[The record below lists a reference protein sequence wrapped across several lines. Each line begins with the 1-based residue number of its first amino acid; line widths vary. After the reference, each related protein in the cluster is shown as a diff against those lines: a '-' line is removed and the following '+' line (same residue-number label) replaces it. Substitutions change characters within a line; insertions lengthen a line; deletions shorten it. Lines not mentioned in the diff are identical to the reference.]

1 MRTSNVLALF
11 AAFLTVMLTLD
22 NAVDAHPG
30 RTDSKGGHNDRKT
43 GTYHFHNSGR
53 VAPTPRISPAP
64 NPRITPV
71 PAPKI
76 GTGASTPK
84 KLSEAFYRDYWAK
97 KKGGLR
103 TEVRCPDGTRCD
115 IVSDKYAIEVDWAY
129 KWYEGFG
136 QALWYGFQLNKKP
149 SLLLILRSSADSKY
163 VIKAHSLAKHHGIDL
178 QVATIGPGLTIN
190 SAPVTK

>member
-1 MRTSNVLALF
+1 MLSMKTFNAFALLF
-11 AAFLTVMLTLD
+11 VFPAALLILD
-22 NAVDAHPG
+22 NVVYAHPG
-30 RTDSKGGHNDRKT
+30 RTDSKGGHNDKQT
-43 GTYHFHNSGR
+43 GAYHFHNSGR
-53 VAPTPRISPAP
+53 SAPTPRISP
-64 NPRITPV
+64 V
-71 PAPKI
+71 PTPKI
-76 GTGASTPK
+76 GTNKSTPQ

-149 SLLLILRSSADSKY
+149 ALLLILRSSADSKF
-163 VIKAHSLAKHHGIDL
+163 VIKVNSLAKHHGIDL
-178 QVATIGPGLTIN
+178 QVETIGPGVTIN
-190 SAPVTK
+190 SAPVSK